1 MDAHETPPQRR
12 RRRLSLALAIVA
24 VILGASVGWP
34 LRDVVHA
41 ENADPDLAALKARFR
56 RPDGVPFPAD
66 NPYSEAKARLGQ
78 RLFFDQGLSGGGTL
92 SCAGCHDPGKGWSD
106 ARRTGQGE
114 RGQVLARRTPHLW
127 NLAWA
132 EKLFWDGR
140 ADSLEQQSTMPID
153 SPDEMDR
160 RVSDLVTWL
169 DGNADYKAAFAA
181 AFPGTKAITP
191 RQLAAALAT
200 YERTL
205 VSPETRFDR
214 WIAGDESAMSDAA
227 KRGFRLFA
235 GKANCA
241 TCHSG
246 WAFTDQ
252 AFHDIGLPGADRGRG
267 AVLDLRAA
275 DHAFKTPGLRD
286 VGRRA
291 PYMHDGALATLE
303 AVLAHY
309 ETGIVERPTLSKD
322 LKRIALSDDERR
334 DLLAFL
340 DTLSAPGPVGTAP
353 RVTPAPAHP
362 RPPAAETRVVAQ
374 REKQFLPGSIRI
386 RRGEVVF
393 VRNNDTR
400 THNVRVFD
408 PKLTFDSG
416 AQEPGETVRIA
427 FATPGRYTVFC
438 GIHPTMKL
446 TVEVGR

>member
-1 MDAHETPPQRR
+1 
-12 RRRLSLALAIVA
+12 LVVA
-24 VILGASVGWP
+24 AAAACLGAGVGWSV
-34 LRDVVHA
+34 RYFVHA
-41 ENADPDLAALKARFR
+41 EVADPALAALKARFR

-78 RLFFDQGLSGGGTL
+78 RLFFDPRLSGGGTL
-92 SCAGCHDPGKGWSD
+92 SCAGCHDPAKGWSD

-114 RGQVLARRTPHLW
+114 RGQALARRTPHLW

-140 ADSLEQQSTMPID
+140 ADSLEHQATMPID

-160 RVSDLVTWL
+160 RVSDLVAWL
-169 DGNADYKAAFAA
+169 NGDADYKTAFAA
-181 AFPGTKAITP
+181 AFPGAKEITA

-235 GKANCA
+235 GAANCA

-286 VGRRA
+286 VVRRA
-291 PYMHDGALATLE
+291 PYMHNGALATLD

-309 ETGIVERPTLSKD
+309 ETGIVQRPTLSKD
-322 LKRIALSDDERR
+322 LKRITLSEDDRR

-340 DTLSAPGPVGTAP
+340 ETLSAPGPVDAAP
-353 RVTPAPAHP
+353 RVRPAPARP

-374 REKQFLPGSIRI
+374 REKHFLPGGIRI

-408 PKLTFDSG
+408 PKMAFDSG

-427 FATPGRYTVFC
+427 FTRPGRYTVFC

-446 TVEVGR
+446 TVDVGR